1 MIIGSLFAVD
11 LDDKFLHCHIARRVL
26 NVEFVV
32 SDRDH
37 VVPRRVFSEDVL
49 REQMNGDIVLWEDIA
64 TVRVWERSQLPLDAI
79 AFEGLLCLL
88 VRASEGV
95 RCGWRWSRDL
105 V

>member
-11 LDDKFLHCHIARRVL
+11 LDDKFFHCHIARRVL

-49 REQMNGDIVLWEDIA
+49 RE
-64 TVRVWERSQLPLDAI
+64 
-79 AFEGLLCLL
+79 
-88 VRASEGV
+88 
-95 RCGWRWSRDL
+95 
-105 V
+105 